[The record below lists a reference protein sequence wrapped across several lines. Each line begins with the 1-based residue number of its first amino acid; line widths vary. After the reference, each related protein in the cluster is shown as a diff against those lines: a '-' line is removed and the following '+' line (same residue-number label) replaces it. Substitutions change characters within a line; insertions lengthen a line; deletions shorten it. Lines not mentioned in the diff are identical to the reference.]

1 MSKLLS
7 YGLLSSNI
15 ILLVI
20 GQILFK
26 IGLQQSGGLQ
36 WVKLILSPAIWSGL
50 MLYGIATIVWFIV
63 LSRLPLSV
71 AYPMQSLAY
80 VLAMFPA
87 VWLFGEELTLTK
99 VAGVI
104 VILFGVY
111 LIAK

>member
-1 MSKLLS
+1 MSKTLS
-7 YGLLSSNI
+7 YGLLFSNI

-36 WVKLILSPAIWSGL
+36 WVKLALSPAIWVGL
-50 MLYGIATIVWFIV
+50 MLYGVATIVWFIV
-63 LSRLPLSV
+63 LSRLPLGV

-80 VLAMFPA
+80 VLAMFAA

-99 VAGVI
+99 VAGVV